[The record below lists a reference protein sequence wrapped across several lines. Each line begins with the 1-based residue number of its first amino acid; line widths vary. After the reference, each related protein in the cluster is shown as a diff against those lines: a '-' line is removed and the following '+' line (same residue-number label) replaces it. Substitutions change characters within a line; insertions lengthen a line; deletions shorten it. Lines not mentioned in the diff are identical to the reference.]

1 MSSFDYTQIAQI
13 ISDELGYKLFVDY
26 GTIEAKDAPYRKIN
40 KIITPIQGV
49 FRVNPAKLTALP
61 YPYIG
66 VGSATID
73 IPAPTDKAEDVRTAL
88 YDLAG
93 RLHATAWRIE
103 QGDATYTVVYT
114 FETPIVGTRRRDVP
128 AYAGEVIP
136 ITQVITITIGEDV
149 VSAYDMEI
157 KINGLDVPP
166 LNLMETRTAASE
178 TTPNANAKGEVTIS
192 QELYGVTLTTAAVEN
207 DLGDLLGEIVSDG
220 NGNRAHAVE
229 VIRAGVSKVYLM
241 TVGTAGAT
249 VQPPNNVGYNL
260 SLAEASAQ
268 SARFCGL
275 WKAATVTG
283 AYVSIDIEDVFGA
296 TDGVIF
302 WGDGTGDRVKIYDYT
317 VTHTYLDGRETHTVR
332 YMTYKDTDRWGKIS
346 RGDTLCGKRI
356 SPAFGVVY
364 TNSLPQDKDIIT
376 MSSKDTLKV
385 VDGRLT
391 MTVDGR
397 EYKVDR
403 AYTEGNYTLSAPF
416 VSLLRGTVTAI
427 NTDLLVYDRWAVGS
441 EV

>member
-1 MSSFDYTQIAQI
+1 MSSFDYTAIAQI

-40 KIITPIQGV
+40 EIVTPIQGV
-49 FRVNPAKLTALP
+49 FRINPAKLTALP

-66 VGSATID
+66 ICSATID
-73 IPAPTDKAEDVRTAL
+73 IPAPTDMAEDVRTAL

-93 RLHATAWRIE
+93 RLHATAWRIK

-114 FETPIVGTRRRDVP
+114 FETPIVGTRRKDVP
-128 AYAGEVIP
+128 VYAGEIIP
-136 ITQVITITIGEDV
+136 VTQVMTITIGEDV
-149 VSAYDMEI
+149 VSAYDVEI

-207 DLGDLLGEIVSDG
+207 TLGDLLGEIVSDG

-229 VIRAGVSKVYLM
+229 VIRAGASKVYLM

-249 VQPPNNVGYNL
+249 AQPPNNVGYNL

-275 WKAATVTG
+275 WKASTVEG
-283 AYVSIDIEDVFGA
+283 GFVAIDIKGVFGS

-302 WGDGTGDRVKIYDYT
+302 WGDGTGDRVRGYAS
-317 VTHTYLDGRETHTVR
+317 HAYLDGRETHTIH
-332 YMTYKDTDRWGKIS
+332 YMAYGDTSRWGKIS
-346 RGDTLCGKRI
+346 KGDTLRGKRI
-356 SPAFGVVY
+356 RPSSA
-364 TNSLPQDKDIIT
+364 IIQ
-376 MSSKDTLKV
+376 SSKLPITVIEMDSGDTLGIV
-385 VDGRLT
+385 GGRLT
-391 MTVDGR
+391 MTVDGVK
-397 EYKVDR
+397 YIVDIPDT
-403 AYTEGNYTLSAPF
+403 ALIYALSAPF
-416 VSLLRGTVTAI
+416 TSLLRGSVTAI
-427 NTDLLVYDRWAVGS
+427 NTDLLVYDRWSVGS

>member
-1 MSSFDYTQIAQI
+1 MSSFDYTAIAQI
-13 ISDELGYKLFVDY
+13 ISDELGYHLFVDY

-40 KIITPIQGV
+40 EIITPVQGV
-49 FRVNPAKLTALP
+49 FRINPAKLTALP

-66 VGSATID
+66 MCSSTID
-73 IPAPTDKAEDVRTAL
+73 IPAPTDMAEDVRTAL

-93 RLHATAWRIE
+93 RLHSTAWKIK
-103 QGDATYTVVYT
+103 QGDTTYSVVYT

-128 AYAGEVIP
+128 AYAGEVVP
-136 ITQVITITIGEDV
+136 ITQVMTITVVEAG
-149 VSAYDMEI
+149 VSAFDVAV
-157 KINGLDVPP
+157 KINGLDVPL
-166 LNLMETRTAASE
+166 LNMMETRTAASE

-207 DLGDLLGEIVSDG
+207 TLGDLLGEIVSEG

-229 VIRAGVSKVYLM
+229 IIRAGVSKVYMM

-283 AYVSIDIEDVFGA
+283 AYVTRNLS
-296 TDGVIF
+296 DGVIF
-302 WGDGTGDRVKIYDYT
+302 WGDGTGDRVKGYA
-317 VTHTYLDGRETHTVR
+317 THTYLDGRETHTIY
-332 YMTYKDTDRWGKIS
+332 YMTYGDTSRWGKIS
-346 RGDTLCGKRI
+346 KGDNLRGKRI
-356 SPAFGVVY
+356 SPSSGVVY
-364 TNSLPQDKDIIT
+364 TNSLPASVIT
-376 MSSKDTLKV
+376 MDSGDSLKIV
-385 VDGRLT
+385 GGRLT
-391 MTVDGR
+391 MTVDWR

-403 AYTEGNYTLSAPF
+403 LSTDGNYTLPAPF
-416 VSLLRGTVTAI
+416 VSLLRGSVTAI
-427 NTDLLVYDRWAVGS
+427 NTDLLVYDRWSAGS
-441 EV
+441 EA

>member
-1 MSSFDYTQIAQI
+1 MSSFDYTAIAQI

-26 GTIEAKDAPYRKIN
+26 GTLEAKDAPYRKIN
-40 KIITPIQGV
+40 EIITPIQGV

-66 VGSATID
+66 ICSATID
-73 IPAPTDKAEDVRTAL
+73 IPAPTDMVEDVRKAL

-93 RLHATAWRIE
+93 RLHATAWRIK

-128 AYAGEVIP
+128 AYSGEVIP
-136 ITQVITITIGEDV
+136 VTQVMTITIGEDV

-207 DLGDLLGEIVSDG
+207 TLGDLLAEIVSDG

-241 TVGTAGAT
+241 TVGTSGAT

-268 SARFCGL
+268 SAQFCGL
-275 WKAATVTG
+275 WKSATVTG
-283 AYVSIDIEDVFGA
+283 AYVTRNLS
-296 TDGVIF
+296 DGVIF
-302 WGDGTGDRVKIYDYT
+302 WGDGTGDRVRGSAS
-317 VTHTYLDGRETHTVR
+317 HTYLDGRETHTVR
-332 YMTYKDTDRWGKIS
+332 YMAYGDTSRWGKIS
-346 RGDTLCGKRI
+346 KGDTLRGKRI
-356 SPAFGVVY
+356 SPAINVVY
-364 TNSLPQDKDIIT
+364 TNSLPVSVIT
-376 MSSKDTLKV
+376 MDSGDSLGI
-385 VDGRLT
+385 VDSRLT
-391 MTVDGR
+391 MTVDGH

-403 AYTEGNYTLSAPF
+403 LSTDGNYTLYAPF
-416 VSLLRGTVTAI
+416 VSLLRGSVTAI
-427 NTDLLVYDRWAVGS
+427 NTDLLVYDRWSVGS
-441 EV
+441 EG

>member
-1 MSSFDYTQIAQI
+1 MSSFDYTAIAQI
-13 ISDELGYKLFVDY
+13 ISDELGYRLFVDY

-40 KIITPIQGV
+40 EIITPIQGV
-49 FRVNPAKLTALP
+49 FRINPAKLTALP

-66 VGSATID
+66 ICSATID
-73 IPAPTDKAEDVRTAL
+73 IPAPTDMAEDVRTAL

-93 RLHATAWRIE
+93 RLHATAWRIKP
-103 QGDATYTVVYT
+103 GDATYTVVYT

-136 ITQVITITIGEDV
+136 VTQVMTITIGEDV
-149 VSAYDMEI
+149 VSAYDIEI

-207 DLGDLLGEIVSDG
+207 TLGDLLAEIVSDG

-249 VQPPNNVGYNL
+249 AQPPNNVGYNL
-260 SLAEASAQ
+260 SLAEVSTQSAQ
-268 SARFCGL
+268 FCGL

-283 AYVSIDIEDVFGA
+283 AYVTRNLS
-296 TDGVIF
+296 DGVIF
-302 WGDGTGDRVKIYDYT
+302 WGDGTGDRVRGSAS
-317 VTHTYLDGRETHTVR
+317 HTYLDGRETHTVR
-332 YMTYKDTDRWGKIS
+332 YMAYRDTSRWGKI
-346 RGDTLCGKRI
+346 RKGDTLRGKRI
-356 SPAFGVVY
+356 APAINVVY
-364 TNSLPQDKDIIT
+364 TNSLPVSVIT
-376 MSSKDTLKV
+376 MDSGDSLGI
-385 VDGRLT
+385 VDGRLI
-391 MTVDGR
+391 MTADEH

-403 AYTEGNYTLSAPF
+403 LSTDGNYTLSAPF
-416 VSLLRGTVTAI
+416 VSLMRGSVTAI
-427 NTDLLVYDRWAVGS
+427 NTDLLVYDRWAAGS

>member
-1 MSSFDYTQIAQI
+1 MSSFDYTAIAQI

-40 KIITPIQGV
+40 EIITPIQGV
-49 FRVNPAKLTALP
+49 FRINPAKLTALP

-73 IPAPTDKAEDVRTAL
+73 IPAPADMAEDVRTAL
-88 YDLAG
+88 YELAG
-93 RLHATAWRIE
+93 RLHSTAWKIK
-103 QGDATYTVVYT
+103 QGDTTYSVVYT

-136 ITQVITITIGEDV
+136 ITQVMTITVVEAG
-149 VSAYDMEI
+149 VSAFDVAV
-157 KINGLDVPP
+157 KINGLDVPL

-207 DLGDLLGEIVSDG
+207 TLGDLLGEIVSDG

-229 VIRAGVSKVYLM
+229 VIRAGVSKVYMM

-275 WKAATVTG
+275 WKAGTKEG
-283 AYVSIDIEDVFGA
+283 AYVTRNIS
-296 TDGVIF
+296 DGVIF
-302 WGDGTGDRVKIYDYT
+302 WGDGTGDRVRGS
-317 VTHTYLDGRETHTVR
+317 VSHTYLDGRETHTIH
-332 YMTYKDTDRWGKIS
+332 YMTYGDNSRWGKIS
-346 RGDTLCGKRI
+346 KGNTLRGKRI
-356 SPAFGVVY
+356 APAIGVVY
-364 TNSLPQDKDIIT
+364 TNSLPVSVIT
-376 MSSKDTLKV
+376 MDSGDSLSIIG
-385 VDGRLT
+385 GRLT

-397 EYKVDR
+397 EYSVDI
-403 AYTEGNYTLSAPF
+403 YNTDGNYTISAPF
-416 VSLLRGTVTAI
+416 VSLLRGSVTAI
-427 NTDLLVYDRWAVGS
+427 NTDLLVYDRWSAGS

>member
-1 MSSFDYTQIAQI
+1 MSSFDYTAIAQI
-13 ISDELGYKLFVDY
+13 ISDELGYHLFVDY

-40 KIITPIQGV
+40 EIITPIMGV
-49 FRVNPAKLTALP
+49 FRINPAKLTALP

-66 VGSATID
+66 MCSSTID
-73 IPAPTDKAEDVRTAL
+73 IPAPTDMAEDVRTAL

-93 RLHATAWRIE
+93 RLHSTAWKIK
-103 QGDATYTVVYT
+103 QGDTTYSVVYT

-128 AYAGEVIP
+128 AYAGEVVP
-136 ITQVITITIGEDV
+136 ITQVMTITVVEAG
-149 VSAYDMEI
+149 VSAFDVAV
-157 KINGLDVPP
+157 KIDGIDVPL

-207 DLGDLLGEIVSDG
+207 TLGDLLGEIVSDG

-229 VIRAGVSKVYLM
+229 VIRAGVSKVYMM

-283 AYVSIDIEDVFGA
+283 AYVTRNLS
-296 TDGVIF
+296 DGVIF
-302 WGDGTGDRVKIYDYT
+302 WGDGTGDRVKGYA
-317 VTHTYLDGRETHTVR
+317 THTYLDGRETHTIY
-332 YMTYKDTDRWGKIS
+332 YMTYSDTSRWGKIS
-346 RGDTLCGKRI
+346 KGDTLRGKRI
-356 SPAFGVVY
+356 APAVDVVY
-364 TNSLPQDKDIIT
+364 TNSLPVSVIT
-376 MSSKDTLKV
+376 MDSGDSLGI
-385 VDGRLT
+385 VDGRLR

-397 EYKVDR
+397 EYSVDR
-403 AYTEGNYTLSAPF
+403 YNTDGNYTLSAPF
-416 VSLLRGTVTAI
+416 TSLLRGSVTSI
-427 NTDLLVYDRWAVGS
+427 NTDLLLYDRWAAGS

>member
-1 MSSFDYTQIAQI
+1 MSSFDYTSIAKI
-13 ISDELGYKLFVDY
+13 ISDELGYHLFVDY

-40 KIITPIQGV
+40 EIITPIQGV
-49 FRVNPAKLTALP
+49 FRINPAKLTALP

-88 YDLAG
+88 NDLAG
-93 RLHATAWRIE
+93 RLHSTAWKIK
-103 QGDATYTVVYT
+103 QGETTYSVVYT
-114 FETPIVGTRRRDVP
+114 FETPIVGTKRRDVP
-128 AYAGEVIP
+128 VYTGEVIP
-136 ITQVITITIGEDV
+136 ITQVMTITVVEAG
-149 VSAYDMEI
+149 VSAFDVAV
-157 KINGLDVPP
+157 KIDGIDVPL

-207 DLGDLLGEIVSDG
+207 TLGDLLGEIVSDG

-229 VIRAGVSKVYLM
+229 VIRSGVSKVYMM

-249 VQPPNNVGYNL
+249 VQPPNNAGYNL

-283 AYVSIDIEDVFGA
+283 AYVTRNLS
-296 TDGVIF
+296 DGVIF
-302 WGDGTGDRVKIYDYT
+302 WGDGTGDRVKGYA
-317 VTHTYLDGRETHTVR
+317 THTYLDGRETHTIY
-332 YMTYKDTDRWGKIS
+332 YMTYGDTSRWGKIS
-346 RGDTLCGKRI
+346 KGDTLRGKRI
-356 SPAFGVVY
+356 APSVDVVY
-364 TNSLPQDKDIIT
+364 TNSLPVSVIT
-376 MSSKDTLKV
+376 MDSGDSLSI
-385 VDGRLT
+385 VDGRLR
-391 MTVDGR
+391 MTVDGS
-397 EYKVDR
+397 EYSVDR
-403 AYTEGNYTLSAPF
+403 YNTDGNYTLPAPF
-416 VSLLRGTVTAI
+416 MSLLRGSVTAI
-427 NTDLLVYDRWAVGS
+427 NTDLLVYDRWAAGS

>member
-1 MSSFDYTQIAQI
+1 MSSFDYTAIAQI
-13 ISDELGYKLFVDY
+13 ISDELGYNLFVDY
-26 GTIEAKDAPYRKIN
+26 GTLEAKDAPYRKIN
-40 KIITPIQGV
+40 EIVTPIQGV
-49 FRVNPAKLTALP
+49 FRINPAKLTALP

-73 IPAPTDKAEDVRTAL
+73 IPAPTDMAEDVRTAL

-93 RLHATAWRIE
+93 RLHSTAWKIK
-103 QGDATYTVVYT
+103 QGDTTFSVVYT

-136 ITQVITITIGEDV
+136 ITQVMSITVVEAG
-149 VSAYDMEI
+149 VSAFDVAV
-157 KINGLDVPP
+157 KINGLDVPL
-166 LNLMETRTAASE
+166 LNMMETRTAASE
-178 TTPNANAKGEVTIS
+178 PTPNANAKGEVTIS

-207 DLGDLLGEIVSDG
+207 TLGDLLGEIVSDG

-229 VIRAGVSKVYLM
+229 VIRAGVSKVYMM

-268 SARFCGL
+268 SAQFCGL
-275 WKAATVTG
+275 WNTDTVTG

-317 VTHTYLDGRETHTVR
+317 VTHTYLDGRDTHTVR
-332 YMTYKDTDRWGKIS
+332 YITYKDTDRWGKIS
-346 RGDTLCGKRI
+346 KGNTLRGKRI
-356 SPAFGVVY
+356 APAIDVVY
-364 TNSLPQDKDIIT
+364 TNSLPASVIT
-376 MSSKDTLKV
+376 MDSGDSLGI

-403 AYTEGNYTLSAPF
+403 VSTDGNYTLSSPF
-416 VSLLRGTVTAI
+416 VSLLRGSVTAI

>member
-1 MSSFDYTQIAQI
+1 MSSFDYTAIAQI
-13 ISDELGYKLFVDY
+13 ISDELGYHLFVDY

-40 KIITPIQGV
+40 EIITPVMGV
-49 FRVNPAKLTALP
+49 FRINPAKLTALP

-66 VGSATID
+66 ICSATID
-73 IPAPTDKAEDVRTAL
+73 IPAHTDMVEDVRKAL

-93 RLHATAWRIE
+93 RLHATAWRIK

-128 AYAGEVIP
+128 AYSGEVIP
-136 ITQVITITIGEDV
+136 VTQVMTITIGEDV

-178 TTPNANAKGEVTIS
+178 TTPNTNAKGEITIS

-207 DLGDLLGEIVSDG
+207 TLGDLLGEIVSDG

-229 VIRAGVSKVYLM
+229 VIRAGVSKVYMM
-241 TVGTAGAT
+241 TVGTAGSTA
-249 VQPPNNVGYNL
+249 QPPNNVGYNL

-268 SARFCGL
+268 SAQFCGL

-283 AYVSIDIEDVFGA
+283 AYVTRNLS
-296 TDGVIF
+296 DGVIF
-302 WGDGTGDRVKIYDYT
+302 WGDGTGDRVRGSAS
-317 VTHTYLDGRETHTVR
+317 HTYLDGRETHTIH
-332 YMTYKDTDRWGKIS
+332 YMVYGDTSRWGKIS
-346 RGDTLCGKRI
+346 KGDTLRGKRI
-356 SPAFGVVY
+356 APAINVVY
-364 TNSLPQDKDIIT
+364 TNSLPESVIT
-376 MSSKDTLKV
+376 MDSKDSLKIV
-385 VDGRLT
+385 GGRLT
-391 MTVDGR
+391 MTVDGH
-397 EYKVDR
+397 EYEVDR
-403 AYTEGNYTLSAPF
+403 LSTDGNYTLSAPF
-416 VSLLRGTVTAI
+416 VSLMRGSVTAI

>member
-1 MSSFDYTQIAQI
+1 MSSFDYTSIAEI
-13 ISDELGYKLFVDY
+13 ISDELGYHLFVDY

-40 KIITPIQGV
+40 EIITRIQGV

-66 VGSATID
+66 ICSATID
-73 IPAPTDKAEDVRTAL
+73 IPAPTDMAEDVRTAL

-93 RLHATAWRIE
+93 RLHSTAWKIK
-103 QGDATYTVVYT
+103 QGDTTYSVVYT

-136 ITQVITITIGEDV
+136 ITQVMSITVVEAG
-149 VSAYDMEI
+149 VSAFDVAV
-157 KINGLDVPP
+157 KINGLDVPL
-166 LNLMETRTAASE
+166 LNMMETRTASSE
-178 TTPNANAKGEVTIS
+178 PTPNANARGEVTIS

-207 DLGDLLGEIVSDG
+207 TLGDLLGEIVSDG

-249 VQPPNNVGYNL
+249 AQPPNNVGYNL

-268 SARFCGL
+268 SAQFCGL
-275 WKAATVTG
+275 WKAATVEG
-283 AYVSIDIEDVFGA
+283 GFVAIDIKGVFGS

-302 WGDGTGDRVKIYDYT
+302 WGDGTGDRVRGSAS
-317 VTHTYLDGRETHTVR
+317 HTYLDGRETHTIH
-332 YMTYKDTDRWGKIS
+332 YMAYGDTSRWGKIS
-346 RGDTLCGKRI
+346 EGDTLRGKRI
-356 SPAFGVVY
+356 APASPLVGS
-364 TNSLPQDKDIIT
+364 SLFP
-376 MSSKDTLKV
+376 KV
-385 VDGRLT
+385 CVKMDSGDALSIVGNRLV

-397 EYKVDR
+397 GYNVDSPDTVLGF
-403 AYTEGNYTLSAPF
+403 ALSAPF
-416 VSLLRGTVTAI
+416 VSLLRGSVTAI
-427 NTDLLVYDRWAVGS
+427 NTDLLVYDRWAAGS

>member
-1 MSSFDYTQIAQI
+1 MSSFDYTAIAQI

-40 KIITPIQGV
+40 EIVTPIQGV
-49 FRVNPAKLTALP
+49 FRINPAKLTALP

-66 VGSATID
+66 ICSATID
-73 IPAPTDKAEDVRTAL
+73 IPAPTDMAEDVRTAL

-93 RLHATAWRIE
+93 RLHSTAWKIK
-103 QGDATYTVVYT
+103 QGDTTFSVVYT

-136 ITQVITITIGEDV
+136 ITQVMSITVVEAG
-149 VSAYDMEI
+149 VSAFDVAV
-157 KINGLDVPP
+157 KIDGLDVPL
-166 LNLMETRTAASE
+166 LNMMETRTASSE
-178 TTPNANAKGEVTIS
+178 PTPNANAKGEVTIS

-207 DLGDLLGEIVSDG
+207 TLGDLLGEIVSDG

-229 VIRAGVSKVYLM
+229 VIRAGVSKVYMM

-249 VQPPNNVGYNL
+249 AQPPNNVGYNL

-268 SARFCGL
+268 SAQFCGL
-275 WKAATVTG
+275 WKTATVTG
-283 AYVSIDIEDVFGA
+283 AYVSINIDDVFGA

-302 WGDGTGDRVKIYDYT
+302 WGDGTGDRVKIYDYA

-346 RGDTLCGKRI
+346 KGDTLRGKRI
-356 SPAFGVVY
+356 SPA
-364 TNSLPQDKDIIT
+364 SAIIQ
-376 MSSKDTLKV
+376 SSKLPTTVIEMDSDDSLGIV
-385 VDGRLT
+385 GGRLT
-391 MTVDGR
+391 MTVGGVN
-397 EYKVDR
+397 YFVDTPDTVLGY
-403 AYTEGNYTLSAPF
+403 ALSAPF
-416 VSLLRGTVTAI
+416 TSLLRGSVTAI
-427 NTDLLVYDRWAVGS
+427 NTDLLVYDRWSVGS

>member
-1 MSSFDYTQIAQI
+1 MSSFDYTAIAQI

-26 GTIEAKDAPYRKIN
+26 GTVEAKDAPYRKIN
-40 KIITPIQGV
+40 EIITPIQGV
-49 FRVNPAKLTALP
+49 FRINPAKLTALP

-73 IPAPTDKAEDVRTAL
+73 IPAPTDMAEDVRTAL

-93 RLHATAWRIE
+93 RLHATAWRIK

-114 FETPIVGTRRRDVP
+114 FETPIVGTRRKDVP
-128 AYAGEVIP
+128 VYAGEIIP
-136 ITQVITITIGEDV
+136 ITQVMTITIGEDV

-178 TTPNANAKGEVTIS
+178 TTPNANAKGEVTIA

-207 DLGDLLGEIVSDG
+207 TLGDLLGEIVSDG

-249 VQPPNNVGYNL
+249 AQPPNNVGYNL

-275 WKAATVTG
+275 WNAATVTG
-283 AYVSIDIEDVFGA
+283 AYVTYNISN
-296 TDGVIF
+296 GVIF
-302 WGDGTGDRVKIYDYT
+302 WGDGTGDRVRGSAS
-317 VTHTYLDGRETHTVR
+317 HTYLDGRESHTIH
-332 YMTYKDTDRWGKIS
+332 YMAYGDTSRWGKIS
-346 RGDTLCGKRI
+346 KGDTLRGKRI
-356 SPAFGVVY
+356 SPASGVVG
-364 TNSLPQDKDIIT
+364 TNALPVSVIT
-376 MSSKDTLKV
+376 MDSGDSLRITG
-385 VDGRLT
+385 GRLT
-391 MTVDGR
+391 MTVGGVN
-397 EYKVDR
+397 YFVDSPDI
-403 AYTEGNYTLSAPF
+403 ALGYALSAPF
-416 VSLLRGTVTAI
+416 VSLLHGSVNAI
-427 NTDLLVYDRWAVGS
+427 NTDLLLYDRWSVGS
-441 EV
+441 EA

>member
-1 MSSFDYTQIAQI
+1 MSSFDYTSIAEI
-13 ISDELGYKLFVDY
+13 ISKELGYHLFVDY

-40 KIITPIQGV
+40 EIVTPIQGV

-66 VGSATID
+66 ICSATID
-73 IPAPTDKAEDVRTAL
+73 IPAPTDMAEDVRTAL
-88 YDLAG
+88 YELAG
-93 RLHATAWRIE
+93 RLHATAWRIK

-114 FETPIVGTRRRDVP
+114 FETPIVGTRRKDVP
-128 AYAGEVIP
+128 VYAGEIIP
-136 ITQVITITIGEDV
+136 VTQVMTITIGEDV

-207 DLGDLLGEIVSDG
+207 TLGDLLGEIVSDG

-229 VIRAGVSKVYLM
+229 VIRAGASKVYLM

-249 VQPPNNVGYNL
+249 AQPPNNVGYNL

-268 SARFCGL
+268 SAQFCGL
-275 WKAATVTG
+275 WKTATVTG
-283 AYVSIDIEDVFGA
+283 AYVTRNLS
-296 TDGVIF
+296 DGVIF
-302 WGDGTGDRVKIYDYT
+302 WGDGTGDRVRGSAS
-317 VTHTYLDGRETHTVR
+317 HTYLDGRETHTVR
-332 YMTYKDTDRWGKIS
+332 YMAYSDTSRWGKIS
-346 RGDTLCGKRI
+346 KGDTLRGKRI
-356 SPAFGVVY
+356 SPAIDVVY
-364 TNSLPQDKDIIT
+364 TNSLPVSVIT
-376 MSSKDTLKV
+376 MDSGDSLGI

-391 MTVDGR
+391 MTVGGQKY
-397 EYKVDR
+397 EVDR
-403 AYTEGNYTLSAPF
+403 APIGGNYALTAPF
-416 VSLLRGTVTAI
+416 VSLLRGSVTAI
-427 NTDLLVYDRWAVGS
+427 NTDLLVYDRWSVGS

>member
-1 MSSFDYTQIAQI
+1 MSSFDYTAIAQI
-13 ISDELGYKLFVDY
+13 ISDELGYHLFVDY

-40 KIITPIQGV
+40 EIITPVQGV
-49 FRVNPAKLTALP
+49 FRINPAKLTALP

-66 VGSATID
+66 ICSATID
-73 IPAPTDKAEDVRTAL
+73 IPAPTDMAEDVRTAL

-93 RLHATAWRIE
+93 RLHATAWRIK

-136 ITQVITITIGEDV
+136 VTQVMTITIGEDV
-149 VSAYDMEI
+149 VSAYDIEI
-157 KINGLDVPP
+157 KINGLDVPL
-166 LNLMETRTAASE
+166 LNMMETRTAASE

-207 DLGDLLGEIVSDG
+207 TLGDLLGEIVSDG

-241 TVGTAGAT
+241 TVGTSGAT
-249 VQPPNNVGYNL
+249 AQPPNNVGYNL

-268 SARFCGL
+268 SAQFCGL

-283 AYVSIDIEDVFGA
+283 AYVTRNLS
-296 TDGVIF
+296 DGVIF
-302 WGDGTGDRVKIYDYT
+302 WGDGTGDRVRGSAS
-317 VTHTYLDGRETHTVR
+317 HTYLDGRETHTVR
-332 YMTYKDTDRWGKIS
+332 YMAYIDTSRWGKIS
-346 RGDTLCGKRI
+346 KGDTLRGKRI
-356 SPAFGVVY
+356 APAINVVY
-364 TNSLPQDKDIIT
+364 TNSLPESVIT
-376 MSSKDTLKV
+376 MDSGDSLGI
-385 VDGRLT
+385 VDGRLI
-391 MTVDGR
+391 MTADEH

-403 AYTEGNYTLSAPF
+403 LSTDGNYTLSAPF
-416 VSLLRGTVTAI
+416 VSLMRGSVTAI
-427 NTDLLVYDRWAVGS
+427 NTDLLVYDRWAAGS

>member
-1 MSSFDYTQIAQI
+1 MSSFDYTAIAQI

-40 KIITPIQGV
+40 EIVTPIQGV
-49 FRVNPAKLTALP
+49 FRINPAKLTALP

-66 VGSATID
+66 ICSATID
-73 IPAPTDKAEDVRTAL
+73 IPAPTDMAEDVRTAL
-88 YDLAG
+88 YDLAE
-93 RLHATAWRIE
+93 RLHSTAWKIK
-103 QGDATYTVVYT
+103 QGDTTFSVVYT

-136 ITQVITITIGEDV
+136 ITQVMTITVVEAG
-149 VSAYDMEI
+149 VSAFDVAV
-157 KINGLDVPP
+157 KINGLDVPL

-207 DLGDLLGEIVSDG
+207 TLGDLLGEIVSDG
-220 NGNRAHAVE
+220 NGNRVHAVE

-275 WKAATVTG
+275 WKADTVTG
-283 AYVSIDIEDVFGA
+283 AYVTRNLSN
-296 TDGVIF
+296 GVIF
-302 WGDGTGDRVKIYDYT
+302 WGDGTGDRVRGFAS
-317 VTHTYLDGRETHTVR
+317 HTYLDGRESHTIR
-332 YMTYKDTDRWGKIS
+332 YMSYGDTSRWGAIS
-346 RGDTLCGKRI
+346 KGDTIRGKRI
-356 SPAFGVVY
+356 SPAIDVVY
-364 TNSLPQDKDIIT
+364 TNSLPVSVIT
-376 MSSKDTLKV
+376 MDSGDSLGV
-385 VDGRLT
+385 VDGRLR

-397 EYKVDR
+397 EYTVDR
-403 AYTEGNYTLSAPF
+403 YTTDGNYTLSAPF
-416 VSLLRGTVTAI
+416 VSLLRGSVTAI
-427 NTDLLVYDRWAVGS
+427 NTNLLVYDRWAAGS

>member
-1 MSSFDYTQIAQI
+1 MSSFDYTAIAQI
-13 ISDELGYKLFVDY
+13 ISDELGYHLFVDY

-40 KIITPIQGV
+40 EIITPVQGV
-49 FRVNPAKLTALP
+49 FRINPAKLTALP

-66 VGSATID
+66 ICSATID
-73 IPAPTDKAEDVRTAL
+73 IPVHTDMVENVRTAL

-93 RLHATAWRIE
+93 RLHATAWRIK

-128 AYAGEVIP
+128 AYSGEVIP
-136 ITQVITITIGEDV
+136 VTQVMTITIGEDV

-178 TTPNANAKGEVTIS
+178 TTPNANAKGEITIS
-192 QELYGVTLTTAAVEN
+192 QELYGVTLTTAAVDN
-207 DLGDLLGEIVSDG
+207 TLGDLLGEIVSDG

-229 VIRAGVSKVYLM
+229 VIRAGVSKVYMM

-249 VQPPNNVGYNL
+249 AQPPNNVGYNL

-268 SARFCGL
+268 SAQFCGL

-283 AYVSIDIEDVFGA
+283 AYVTRNLS
-296 TDGVIF
+296 DGVIF
-302 WGDGTGDRVKIYDYT
+302 WGDGTGDRVRGSAS
-317 VTHTYLDGRETHTVR
+317 HTYLDGRETHTVR
-332 YMTYKDTDRWGKIS
+332 YMAYGDTSRWGKINK
-346 RGDTLCGKRI
+346 GDTLRGKRI
-356 SPAFGVVY
+356 APAINVVY
-364 TNSLPQDKDIIT
+364 TNSLPESVIT
-376 MSSKDTLKV
+376 MDSKDSLKIV
-385 VDGRLT
+385 GGRLT

-397 EYKVDR
+397 EYEVDR
-403 AYTEGNYTLSAPF
+403 LSTDGNYTLSAPF
-416 VSLLRGTVTAI
+416 VSLLRGSVAAI
-427 NTDLLVYDRWAVGS
+427 NTDLLVYDRWAAGS
-441 EV
+441 ED

>member
-1 MSSFDYTQIAQI
+1 MSSFDYTAIAQI
-13 ISDELGYKLFVDY
+13 ISDELGYHLFVDY
-26 GTIEAKDAPYRKIN
+26 GTMEAKDAPYRKIN
-40 KIITPIQGV
+40 EIITPIVGV

-73 IPAPTDKAEDVRTAL
+73 IPAPTDKAEDVRQAL

-93 RLHATAWRIE
+93 RLHSTAWKIT
-103 QGDATYTVVYT
+103 QGDAIYSVVYT
-114 FETPIVGTRRRDVP
+114 FETPIVGTKRRDVP

-136 ITQVITITIGEDV
+136 VTQVMTITVVEAG
-149 VSAYDMEI
+149 VSAFDVAV
-157 KINGLDVPP
+157 KIDGMDVPL
-166 LNLMETRTAASE
+166 LNMMETRTAASE

-207 DLGDLLGEIVSDG
+207 ALGDLLGEIVSDG

-229 VIRAGVSKVYLM
+229 VIRAGVSKVYMM

-268 SARFCGL
+268 SARFSGL
-275 WKAATVTG
+275 WGSATVTG
-283 AYVSIDIEDVFGA
+283 AVVTRNIS
-296 TDGVIF
+296 DGVIF
-302 WGDGTGDRVKIYDYT
+302 WGDGTGDRVKGSAS
-317 VTHTYLDGRETHTVR
+317 HTYLDGRYTHTVY
-332 YMTYKDTDRWGKIS
+332 YMTYSNTSRWGSIKK
-346 RGDTLCGKRI
+346 GDTLRGKRI
-356 SPAFGVVY
+356 KPTAGRIPVDSFPA
-364 TNSLPQDKDIIT
+364 SCIT
-376 MSSKDTLKV
+376 MDSGDMLGI
-385 VDGRLT
+385 VDGRLM

-397 EYKVDR
+397 EYAVD
-403 AYTEGNYTLSAPF
+403 AYTTDTTYVLSAPF
-416 VSLLRGTVTAI
+416 VSLLRGHVTAI
-427 NTDLLVYDRWAVGS
+427 NTSLLEYDRWAVGS

>member
-1 MSSFDYTQIAQI
+1 MSSFDYTAIAQI

-26 GTIEAKDAPYRKIN
+26 GTLEAKDAPYRKIN
-40 KIITPIQGV
+40 EIITPIQGV
-49 FRVNPAKLTALP
+49 FRINPAKLTSLP

-66 VGSATID
+66 ICSATID
-73 IPAPTDKAEDVRTAL
+73 IPAPTDMAEDVRTAL

-93 RLHATAWRIE
+93 RLHATAWRIK

-114 FETPIVGTRRRDVP
+114 FETPIVGNRRRDVP

-136 ITQVITITIGEDV
+136 ITQVMTITIGEDV

-178 TTPNANAKGEVTIS
+178 TTPNSNAKGEITIS
-192 QELYGVTLTTAAVEN
+192 QELYGVTITTAAVEN
-207 DLGDLLGEIVSDG
+207 TLGDLLGEIVSDG

-229 VIRAGVSKVYLM
+229 VIRAGVSKVYMM

-249 VQPPNNVGYNL
+249 AQPPNNVGYNL

-268 SARFCGL
+268 SAQFCGL

-283 AYVSIDIEDVFGA
+283 AYVTRNLS
-296 TDGVIF
+296 DGVIF
-302 WGDGTGDRVKIYDYT
+302 WGDGTGDRVRGSAS
-317 VTHTYLDGRETHTVR
+317 HTYLDGRETHTIH
-332 YMTYKDTDRWGKIS
+332 YMAYGDTSRWGKIS
-346 RGDTLCGKRI
+346 KGDTIRGKRI
-356 SPAFGVVY
+356 SPASGVVY
-364 TNSLPQDKDIIT
+364 TNSLPVSVIT
-376 MSSKDTLKV
+376 MDSGDSLGI

-391 MTVDGR
+391 MTVDGH

-403 AYTEGNYTLSAPF
+403 LSTDGNYTLSAPF
-416 VSLLRGTVTAI
+416 VSLLRGSVAAI
-427 NTDLLVYDRWAVGS
+427 NTDLLVYDRWAAGS

>member
-1 MSSFDYTQIAQI
+1 MSSFDYTAIAQI
-13 ISDELGYKLFVDY
+13 ISKELGYHLFVDY

-40 KIITPIQGV
+40 EIITPIQGV
-49 FRVNPAKLTALP
+49 FRINPAKLTALP

-73 IPAPTDKAEDVRTAL
+73 IPAPTDMAEDVRTAL

-93 RLHATAWRIE
+93 RLHSTAWKIK
-103 QGDATYTVVYT
+103 QGDTTYSVVYT

-128 AYAGEVIP
+128 AYAGEVVP
-136 ITQVITITIGEDV
+136 ITQVMTITVVEAG
-149 VSAYDMEI
+149 VSAFDVAV
-157 KINGLDVPP
+157 KIDGIDVPL

-207 DLGDLLGEIVSDG
+207 TLGDLLGEIVSDG
-220 NGNRAHAVE
+220 NGNRSHAVE
-229 VIRAGVSKVYLM
+229 VIRAGVSKVYM
-241 TVGTAGAT
+241 MNVGTAGAT

-283 AYVSIDIEDVFGA
+283 AYVTRNLS
-296 TDGVIF
+296 DGVIF
-302 WGDGTGDRVKIYDYT
+302 WGDGTGDRVKGYA
-317 VTHTYLDGRETHTVR
+317 THTYLDGRETHTIY
-332 YMTYKDTDRWGKIS
+332 YMTYGDTSRWGKIS
-346 RGDTLCGKRI
+346 KGDNLRGKRI
-356 SPAFGVVY
+356 SPSSGVVY
-364 TNSLPQDKDIIT
+364 TNSLPASVIT
-376 MSSKDTLKV
+376 MDSGDSLKIV
-385 VDGRLT
+385 GGRLT

-403 AYTEGNYTLSAPF
+403 LSTDGNYTLPAPF
-416 VSLLRGTVTAI
+416 VSLLRGSVTAI
-427 NTDLLVYDRWAVGS
+427 NTDLLVYDRWSAGS
-441 EV
+441 EA